1 MSAGAPWSVKGID
14 PKAREIAKDL
24 ARRSG
29 MTLGEWL
36 NQMILE
42 DVEEESAARKPVNAG
57 PERRAR
63 LRSVE
68 GGLSADAEAR
78 DAGLERVTR
87 ALEGLA
93 QRIEAS
99 ELRSS
104 QAIGGVDRAVAG
116 LLGRLE
122 TAERG
127 QGAAALKFDRAAQE
141 LRADQARLADRLRQV
156 QQEAAGP
163 RSLQALKALEQAMG
177 KLAGQLYEGDAR
189 TNEALVA
196 IDRRID
202 RLDEAAPGEDAL
214 IEGLVA
220 RIGERLEQAEAR
232 TSGAIR
238 ALEGSFTHLDERLN
252 HAEIRL
258 DAARET
264 RFEALAEELSR
275 RVDEARAELA
285 VGLDAAVSGRFDRL
299 ERALDHLGGHVEAA
313 EKRSAEAIEHMGH
326 EVVRIARNL
335 DSRMVGVERASQR
348 GLAETRGELAR
359 IAEAAEQRFRLA
371 ETGHAQALERL
382 GQEIGRISQQ
392 MTARIVEAEQRAA
405 VTTAESGARL
415 ERTAGLLEAQ
425 VGKASADLAERI
437 RESEERTARLIE
449 ETREKIDRTL
459 TAAAPEPE
467 PKPERTY
474 TPGPGFMAAAPAEAL
489 FEPEPEASQAR
500 SAWTV
505 EPAPR
510 AVAHAEAAEALFEA
524 APPPEPAFYIPAD
537 APEPDF
543 YAASETQEPEFY
555 AESEAG
561 EAEWAPAQALS
572 AGAVEDEDAFSAETE
587 FLPHQDGVAD
597 DQPILSTRAAL
608 EAARNAARSGGA
620 RPNREDDRAFGFGL
634 GGLKLGTKTK
644 LSERVAKETKRESS
658 TVKTAAL
665 STAFAM
671 VLTSS
676 VVGYKLIL
684 SRQPAWS
691 PSPAKRPTI
700 GTVKILDPEAA
711 PPPRDA
717 QPLADDPSSPDGLAA
732 RSTTS
737 ADAPPPVA
745 PAAGRTSTSQPLAA
759 VALATAPMPAAKPP
773 AKLAEPTATDLYQQ
787 ALRKLSAQEPGGL
800 ALMTKAANEGYAP
813 AEFHLGKLYE
823 NGEAGLVKDP
833 AAARRW
839 TERAAQA
846 GEPRAMH
853 NLALYYFDGV
863 GGSKDLIEAADWFRK
878 AAGAGV
884 VDSQYNLGRLYEQG
898 YGVQRDPA
906 EAYKWYLVAARA
918 GDQESKSAAEQLK
931 ASLSAQDLKAA
942 ERAAA
947 AIQSPAHEDPARLAG
962 R

>member
-36 NQMILE
+36 NQMIL
-42 DVEEESAARKPVNAG
+42 DDAEEETAARKPVYAG

-68 GGLSADAEAR
+68 GGLSVDAAEAR

-93 QRIEAS
+93 QRIEAA
-99 ELRSS
+99 ELRST

-127 QGAAALKFDRAAQE
+127 QGAAALQFERVAHE
-141 LRADQARLADRLRQV
+141 LRADQVRLVDRLRRV
-156 QQEAAGP
+156 EQEAAGP
-163 RSLQALKALEQAMG
+163 RSLQALKALEAAMG

-189 TNEALVA
+189 TREAMGA

-202 RLDEAAPGEDAL
+202 ELEHAAPAEDAL
-214 IEGLVA
+214 IGGLVA

-275 RVDEARAELA
+275 RVEAARAELA
-285 VGLDAAVSGRFDRL
+285 EGLDAAVSGRFDRI
-299 ERALDHLGGHVEAA
+299 ERALEHLGGHVEAA

-335 DSRMVGVERASQR
+335 DARMNGVERASQR

-382 GQEIGRISQQ
+382 GQEIGRISEQ
-392 MTARIVEAEQRAA
+392 MTTRMVEAEQRAA
-405 VTTAESGARL
+405 TTAAEAGARL

-437 RESEERTARLIE
+437 RESEERTTRLIE

-459 TAAAPEPE
+459 AAPP
-467 PKPERTY
+467 T
-474 TPGPGFMAAAPAEAL
+474 EAL
-489 FEPEPEASQAR
+489 FEPAPEMAPARPGRAAEPASPAAPHVEAAEILFDEPEAG
-500 SAWTV
+500 
-505 EPAPR
+505 EP
-510 AVAHAEAAEALFEA
+510 E
-524 APPPEPAFYIPAD
+524 
-537 APEPDF
+537 F
-543 YAASETQEPEFY
+543 YAASEV
-555 AESEAG
+555 G
-561 EAEWAPAQALS
+561 EADWAPAQALS
-572 AGAVEDEDAFSAETE
+572 AGAVEGEDIFSADTE
-587 FLPHQDGVAD
+587 FLPHPEGEAD
-597 DQPILSTRAAL
+597 EEPILSTRAAL
-608 EAARNAARSGGA
+608 EAARNATRTGAA
-620 RPNREDDRAFGFGL
+620 RPAREDDRAFGFGL
-634 GGLKLGTKTK
+634 GGLKLGAKTK
-644 LSERVAKETKRESS
+644 LGDRVAKEAKRESS

-691 PSPAKRPTI
+691 PAKKPAIGSMKIVDPDNGPAPT
-700 GTVKILDPEAA
+700 
-711 PPPRDA
+711 DA
-717 QPLADDPSSPDGLAA
+717 KPIAADDPAALPMATDGLAA
-732 RSTTS
+732 
-737 ADAPPPVA
+737 AA
-745 PAAGRTSTSQPLAA
+745 PAAGRTSTAQPLAA
-759 VALATAPMPAAKPP
+759 VALTAGAMPP
-773 AKLAEPTATDLYQQ
+773 ARPAEASPADLYRQ
-787 ALRKLSAQEPGGL
+787 ALQKLSAQEPGGL
-800 ALMTKAANEGYAP
+800 PLLTKAANDGYAP

-823 NGEAGLVKDP
+823 NGEAGLSKDP

-863 GGSKDLIEAADWFRK
+863 GGSKDLIEAASWFRK
-878 AAGAGV
+878 AATAGV

-906 EAYKWYLVAARA
+906 EAYMWYLVASRA
-918 GDQESKSAAEQLK
+918 GDQESKAAAQQLK
-931 ASLSAQDLKAA
+931 AGLSAKDIANA

-947 AIQSPAHEDPARLAG
+947 AIRPPAHEDVERLAG

>member
-36 NQMILE
+36 NQMIL
-42 DVEEESAARKPVNAG
+42 DDAEEETAARKPVYAG

-68 GGLSADAEAR
+68 GGLSVDAAEAR

-93 QRIEAS
+93 QRIEAA
-99 ELRSS
+99 ELRST

-127 QGAAALKFDRAAQE
+127 QGAAALQFERVAHE
-141 LRADQARLADRLRQV
+141 LRADQARLVDRLRRV
-156 QQEAAGP
+156 EQEAAGP
-163 RSLQALKALEQAMG
+163 RSLQALKALEAAMG

-189 TNEALVA
+189 TREAMGA
-196 IDRRID
+196 IDHRID
-202 RLDEAAPGEDAL
+202 ELEHAAPAEDAL
-214 IEGLVA
+214 IDGLVA

-275 RVDEARAELA
+275 RVEAARAELA
-285 VGLDAAVSGRFDRL
+285 EGLDAAVSGRFDRI
-299 ERALDHLGGHVEAA
+299 ERALEHVTGHVEAA

-335 DSRMVGVERASQR
+335 DARMNGVERASQR

-359 IAEAAEQRFRLA
+359 VAEAAEQRFRLA

-382 GQEIGRISQQ
+382 GQEIGRISEQ
-392 MTARIVEAEQRAA
+392 MTTRMVEAEQRAA
-405 VTTAESGARL
+405 TTAAESGARL

-425 VGKASADLAERI
+425 VGKASADLSERI

-459 TAAAPEPE
+459 AAPP
-467 PKPERTY
+467 T
-474 TPGPGFMAAAPAEAL
+474 EAL
-489 FEPEPEASQAR
+489 FEPAPQAVPHVEAAEVLFDEPEAA
-500 SAWTV
+500 
-505 EPAPR
+505 EP
-510 AVAHAEAAEALFEA
+510 E
-524 APPPEPAFYIPAD
+524 
-537 APEPDF
+537 F
-543 YAASETQEPEFY
+543 YAASE
-555 AESEAG
+555 AG
-561 EAEWAPAQALS
+561 EADWAPAQALS
-572 AGAVEDEDAFSAETE
+572 AGAVEDEDIFSADTE
-587 FLPHQDGVAD
+587 FLPHPEGEAD
-597 DQPILSTRAAL
+597 EEPILSTRAAL
-608 EAARNAARSGGA
+608 EAARNAARTGA
-620 RPNREDDRAFGFGL
+620 VRPAREDDRAFGFGL
-634 GGLKLGTKTK
+634 GGLKLGAKTK
-644 LSERVAKETKRESS
+644 LSDRVAKEAKRESS

-691 PSPAKRPTI
+691 PARKPAIGSMKIVDPDNNGPAPT
-700 GTVKILDPEAA
+700 
-711 PPPRDA
+711 DA
-717 QPLADDPSSPDGLAA
+717 KPIAADDPAALPMASDGL
-732 RSTTS
+732 
-737 ADAPPPVA
+737 A
-745 PAAGRTSTSQPLAA
+745 PAAGRTSTAQPLAA
-759 VALATAPMPAAKPP
+759 VALTTGAMPPARPAAASP
-773 AKLAEPTATDLYQQ
+773 ADLYRQ
-787 ALRKLSAQEPGGL
+787 ALQKLSAQEPGGL
-800 ALMTKAANEGYAP
+800 PLLTKAANDGYAP

-823 NGEAGLVKDP
+823 NGEAGLSKDP

-863 GGSKDLIEAADWFRK
+863 GGAKDLIEAAGWFRK
-878 AAGAGV
+878 AAAAGV

-906 EAYKWYLVAARA
+906 EAYMWYLVASRA
-918 GDQESKSAAEQLK
+918 GDQESKAAAQQLK
-931 ASLSAQDLKAA
+931 AGLSAKDIANA

-947 AIQSPAHEDPARLAG
+947 AIRPPAHEDVERLAG